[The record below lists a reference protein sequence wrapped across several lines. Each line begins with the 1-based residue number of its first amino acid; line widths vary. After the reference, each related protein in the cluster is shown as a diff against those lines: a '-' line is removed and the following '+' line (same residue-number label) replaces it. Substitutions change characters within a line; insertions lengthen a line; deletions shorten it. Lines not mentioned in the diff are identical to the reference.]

1 MSLTAAMTALLSR
14 WRALP
19 PEVVAVA
26 ARALAIVVTV
36 LLLVLAYRLVLGLI
50 ARVVAAEGPTGPRA
64 QRARTLGSL
73 LRSVSRWVVGFVVLV
88 VVLRDLGVDV
98 QAIVVSAGVLGL
110 AVGLGAQSLIRDV
123 ITGVFLLFEGLVAI
137 GDVIQVGGATGT
149 VEDIGLRVTKVRMED
164 GGLRAIPH
172 GQLGDF
178 ANYSRGWGRA
188 LVEVPVARDVS
199 VDRALEVIRGVAERW
214 ARETGAALDAPE
226 ARGIMR
232 WSGGEVVLR
241 LTVKVDPARRLE
253 AEAELRRRIKDA
265 FDQERWS

>member
-1 MSLTAAMTALLSR
+1 MNLTSPLSGLLSR

-19 PEVVAVA
+19 PELVEVI
-26 ARALAIVVTV
+26 ARALAVVVTV
-36 LLLVLAYRLVLGLI
+36 LLLLAAYRLVLGVI
-50 ARVVAAEGPTGPRA
+50 ARIVAAEGGGGPRA

-73 LRSVSRWVVGFVVLV
+73 LTNVSRWVLGFVVLV
-88 VVLRDLGVDV
+88 VVLRDFGVDV
-98 QAIVVSAGVLGL
+98 QALVVSAGVLGL
-110 AVGLGAQSLIRDV
+110 AIGLGAQSLIRDV

-149 VEDIGLRVTKVRMED
+149 VEEIGLRVTKVRMED
-164 GGLRAIPH
+164 GGLRVIPH

-188 LVEVPVARDVS
+188 LVEVPVGRDVS
-199 VDRALEVIRGVAERW
+199 VDRALEVIRAVAERW
-214 ARETGAALDAPE
+214 ARDTGAALEPPE

-253 AEAELRRRIKDA
+253 AEAELRRRIKAA